1 MSENK
6 ELTLSS
12 SFEEIQSVESFAKE
26 LQQWAQF
33 SDDNLGRIMLTL
45 SEAVT
50 NAIVHGNK
58 EDPQKKVFVSAEY
71 DARMLKIEVE
81 DEGEGFNPDKL
92 PNPLKKE
99 NLLDQGGRGVYLIK
113 QYSDKVE
120 YSNGGRK
127 VTMHF
132 QLDPKH

>member
-1 MSENK
+1 MPENK

-12 SFEEIQSVESFAKE
+12 SFEEIQYVESFAKE

-58 EDPQKKVFVSAEY
+58 QDPEKKVFVSAHHE
-71 DARMLKIEVE
+71 ARTLKINVE
-81 DEGEGFNPDKL
+81 DEGKGFNPEEL
-92 PNPLKKE
+92 PNPLKEE

-120 YSNGGRK
+120 YSEGGRK
-127 VTMHF
+127 ITMHF
-132 QLDPKH
+132 QLDPKR